1 MLSWI
6 VMIGIGQASI
16 QEPTA
21 LLNGASMPGGS
32 ARLAYAYLVQG
43 ISLTPEADTV
53 MNALEQAQ
61 PVQQILTARTQYD
74 VYSLNVLS
82 LDGVELGSVWQ
93 IVGQQQQHACMIDGF
108 QVIVPAEDVDLDED
122 GPLVLAT
129 FSCDTPVLHRR
140 SMLLATPAEDVH
152 AGDTEALGLHLSDGR
167 WCELGC

>member
-6 VMIGIGQASI
+6 VMIGTGHASN
-16 QEPTA
+16 QESDA
-21 LLNGASMPGGS
+21 LLNSDTVPGRTT
-32 ARLAYAYLVQG
+32 RLAYAYLVQG
-43 ISLTPEADTV
+43 IRLMPAEDSV
-53 MNALEQAQ
+53 MDALEKAQ

-74 VYSLNVLS
+74 VYSLDVLS

-93 IVGQQQQHACMIDGF
+93 IAGQQQHACMIDGF
-108 QVIVPAEDVDLDED
+108 QVVVPAEDVDLDGD

-129 FSCDTPVLHRR
+129 FSCDTPVLHGR

-152 AGDTEALGLHLSDGR
+152 TGDTEALGLYLNDGR